1 MYFCVFVI
9 INRGGMPEK
18 IFSFRRGDLI
28 PEREQFI
35 IDRLNEIALHSKD
48 SFEREVFI

>member
-18 IFSFRRGDLI
+18 IFSLRRGDLI

-35 IDRLNEIALHSKD
+35 IDRLNEIVLHSKD